1 MEMDAQQQQI
11 LIEQRISNEKKP
23 TGVAYLLW
31 IFLGGFGA
39 HRFYLGKV
47 GSGVA
52 QLILIMG
59 GLLLSTILIGIPMVI
74 AGGIWLLIDLFLIT
88 GIISQDIQRIREKAV
103 QEIRATSQKSI
114 D

>member
-1 MEMDAQQQQI
+1 MEMDTQQQI
-11 LIEQRISNEKKP
+11 LIEQRISNEKKS

>member
-1 MEMDAQQQQI
+1 MEMDTQQQI

>member
-1 MEMDAQQQQI
+1 MEMDTQQQI
-11 LIEQRISNEKKP
+11 LIEQRISNEKKS

-74 AGGIWLLIDLFLIT
+74 AGGIWLLIDLLLIT